1 MSLTYTQREVPTQQ
15 LAVLVAVADRGHLG
29 RAAAELHVPQQA
41 VRRTLRDLEAL
52 TGERLLDERARST
65 RLTPSGQRLAISAR
79 RVLDAYERFDA
90 AAQADTETLRVAH
103 VANSATLSVLLD
115 RFVARHPEA
124 RIAEQMMPDTQQI
137 LAVTDQRLDVA
148 VCSIADAIPAELAS
162 CRLRYDPL
170 VVAGIAGPPVHR
182 HRTPLTFAAYGAAW
196 PSFDVCVD
204 GYEQALGHRLHRTR
218 TLGSGRPHAALLRQ
232 AGNRHPVVA
241 SSTLDETP
249 IEVSALADRP
259 PALEWHL
266 VWRRER
272 RAPVVDAFIALALA
286 VAEAL
291 GWLDRSVR
299 AAPAPGE
306 AVTSGAGADINHA

>member
-115 RFVARHPEA
+115 RFVARHPDA
-124 RIAEQMMPDTQQI
+124 RVAEQIMPDTQQI

-148 VCSIADAIPAELAS
+148 VCSITDPLPSGLAS

-170 VVAGIAGPPVHR
+170 VVAGIAGPPAHPQR
-182 HRTPLTFAAYGAAW
+182 RPLTFATYGAAW
-196 PSFDVCVD
+196 PIFDACINA
-204 GYEQALGHRLHRTR
+204 YEQALDHRLHRTP
-218 TLGSGRPHAALLRQ
+218 TLASGRPHAALRRQ
-232 AGNRHPVVA
+232 AGTRHPVVA

-249 IEVSALADRP
+249 IVFSALADRP

-266 VWRRER
+266 VWRRDR
-272 RAPVVDAFIALALA
+272 RAPVVDEFIDDALE

-291 GWLDRSVR
+291 GWLADPHEAIDRPKLC
-299 AAPAPGE
+299 A
-306 AVTSGAGADINHA
+306 